1 MIPVPIR
8 EATGLPR
15 PIARGTRPTA
25 LVTRAYLALSLG
37 LALVALATA
46 GCAGLG
52 NALKEPGVRLDR
64 VVLHEVGIRGGALH
78 LMVELDNPNP
88 FDLRGTGIELGF
100 DVEGAHV
107 GDLRFS
113 DEFSVQKGG
122 KTTLEL
128 PLRFEWAGVGNV
140 LRAALATG
148 EIPYTMKGQIELQTP
163 WGAHSVPFTREGRA
177 PLSSLGGVLSIPS
190 GR

>member
-1 MIPVPIR
+1 MTIR
-8 EATGLPR
+8 RNHCQAPK
-15 PIARGTRPTA
+15 ATRPRT
-25 LVTRAYLALSLG
+25 TAYLALIPALLVCSLVLG
-37 LALVALATA
+37 

-52 NALKEPGVRLDR
+52 NALKEPGVRLNK
-64 VVLHEVGIRGGALH
+64 VVVQEVGIRGGVLH

-107 GDLRFS
+107 GDVRLS
-113 DEFSVQKGG
+113 DEFSVEKGG
-122 KTTLEL
+122 STTLEL
-128 PLRFEWAGVGNV
+128 PVRFEWAGVGNA
-140 LRAALATG
+140 LRSALASG
-148 EIPYTMKGQIELQTP
+148 EIPYTMKGQIDLHTP

-177 PLSSLGGVLSIPS
+177 PLSSLGGALSIPT

>member
-1 MIPVPIR
+1 MTP
-8 EATGLPR
+8 APR
-15 PIARGTRPTA
+15 
-25 LVTRAYLALSLG
+25 TRAYLALG
-37 LALVALATA
+37 LALALGA
-46 GCAGLG
+46 CAGLG

-64 VVLHEVGIRGGALH
+64 VVLQEVGIRGGVLH
-78 LMVELDNPNP
+78 LMVQLDNPNA

-100 DVEGAHV
+100 DVDSAHV
-107 GDLRFS
+107 GDVRLA

-122 KTTLEL
+122 NTMLEL
-128 PLRFEWAGVGNV
+128 PLRFEWAGVGNA

-148 EIPYTMKGQIELQTP
+148 EIPYTMKGQIRLQTP

-177 PLSSLGGVLSIPS
+177 PLSSLGGALSIPT